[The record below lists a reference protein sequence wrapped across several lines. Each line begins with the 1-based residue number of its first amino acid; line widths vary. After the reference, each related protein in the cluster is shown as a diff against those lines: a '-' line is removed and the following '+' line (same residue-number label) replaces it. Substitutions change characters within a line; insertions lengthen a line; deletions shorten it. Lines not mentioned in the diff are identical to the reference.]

1 MKEIKK
7 VTSSEAKA
15 DDGSPGRRRDQGGS
29 ERRAAVVGEVS
40 IGSPTANAL
49 PNLLLPG
56 QYHGQ
61 ANDGYADPQLECVL
75 ET

>member
-1 MKEIKK
+1 MDLKGGGELG
-7 VTSSEAKA
+7 
-15 DDGSPGRRRDQGGS
+15 DGSPRFP
-29 ERRAAVVGEVS
+29 
-40 IGSPTANAL
+40 IPTANAV

-61 ANDGYADPQLECVL
+61 DNDGYADPQLECVL

>member
-1 MKEIKK
+1 MKWLL
-7 VTSSEAKA
+7 
-15 DDGSPGRRRDQGGS
+15 
-29 ERRAAVVGEVS
+29 GEVS

-49 PNLLLPG
+49 PNLPLPS

-61 ANDGYADPQLECVL
+61 DNDGYADPQLECVL

>member
-1 MKEIKK
+1 VDNRRWDTTPVVLGLRPMM
-7 VTSSEAKA
+7 
-15 DDGSPGRRRDQGGS
+15 SPLVEDAIRGS

-56 QYHGQ
+56 QYHRQ
-61 ANDGYADPQLECVL
+61 DNDGYADPQLE
-75 ET
+75 